1 MIRRSTSGWIDGIYS
16 LPANGLEFGETLS
29 GAAARETQ
37 EEVGI
42 STKMLTLS
50 PSMYVWM

>member
-1 MIRRSTSGWIDGIYS
+1 MSSASFFLATLAG
-16 LPANGLEFGETLS
+16 GLEFGETLS